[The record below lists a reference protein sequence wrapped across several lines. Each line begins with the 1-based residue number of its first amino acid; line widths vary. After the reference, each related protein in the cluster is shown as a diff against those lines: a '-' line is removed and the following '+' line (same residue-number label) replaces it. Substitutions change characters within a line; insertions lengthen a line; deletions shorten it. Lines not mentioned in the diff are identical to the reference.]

1 MANTVEAGNDSG
13 IISRLLGPVD
23 SSVSK
28 ASLEARIT
36 DRTYPPPQVAA
47 KMTVGRNRSGYD
59 EADSLKTRKRETR
72 GGNRKGSSS

>member
-13 IISRLLGPVD
+13 TISRLLGPVD

-36 DRTYPPPQVAA
+36 DRAYLTQVAA

-72 GGNRKGSSS
+72 GGSRKGSSS